1 MSLIVKVV
9 LARIPGTW
17 EIERQAPMQVFTR
30 TALLGFYDPHPEV
43 LGQIEGAGQAF
54 FEADWKGETLDIGRR
69 VEDRN
74 W

>member
-30 TALLGFYDPHPEV
+30 TALLGLPEMRV
-43 LGQIEGAGQAF
+43 RDERACAAQRRRPSIGA
-54 FEADWKGETLDIGRR
+54 
-69 VEDRN
+69 
-74 W
+74 